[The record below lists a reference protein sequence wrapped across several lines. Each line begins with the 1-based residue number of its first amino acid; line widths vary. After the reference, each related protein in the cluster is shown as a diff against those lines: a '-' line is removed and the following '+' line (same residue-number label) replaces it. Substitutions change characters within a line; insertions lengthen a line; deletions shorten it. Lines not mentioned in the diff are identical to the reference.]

1 MVETH
6 AWVPTPVSLN
16 NGNLKVLYGSRN
28 KQNLTQTGYF
38 VYNLKNNFQF
48 KKTNFKAWKNRRNS
62 DSLSLVTSHLC
73 IKKQLYLYFV
83 GWIVPRNTRFFPSIG
98 IAK

>member
-1 MVETH
+1 MAIFKVISKNISIIFNNNKKFDWSKTH

-38 VYNLKNNFQF
+38 VYNIKKKKNNFQF
-48 KKTNFKAWKNRRNS
+48 KKTNFKAWKNRR
-62 DSLSLVTSHLC
+62 
-73 IKKQLYLYFV
+73 I
-83 GWIVPRNTRFFPSIG
+83 
-98 IAK
+98 